1 MDILKIEG
9 KNHLKGNITI
19 SGAKNAAL
27 PALAATILCGGDFNV
42 SNIPNLKDILTFLQ
56 VLKDLGAETDESGMS
71 RNNLIV
77 NTAKLTGFE
86 ANYDL
91 VRTMRA
97 SVLALGPLMSRIG
110 KARISL
116 PGGCAIG
123 ARPINLHLKG
133 LELMGAKLQL
143 KEGYVEAKSS
153 RLKGADIYFD
163 NVTVTGTEN
172 LMMAAVCAKGK
183 TVLKNAAREPEVVF
197 LGEMLLQMGSKIK
210 GLGTSTIEIE
220 GVKELKP
227 VDIKIIPD
235 RVETGTYI
243 MAVGA
248 CGGELIIENTR
259 PLYLQAV
266 FAKLREMGLII
277 EENNDSIFVR
287 KKANLQSVD
296 VKTMPY
302 PGFPTDLQAQ
312 LMVLLVLSNGL
323 GVINETIFENRFM
336 HVAELLRMGADIRVE
351 GNRAVVKGVKELI
364 GAPVMATDLR
374 ASACLVIAG
383 LAAKGKTS
391 ISRIYHLDRGYEQME
406 NKLSAVGAKIIREKN
421 RQHY

>member
-9 KNHLKGNITI
+9 KHHLKGKIAI

-27 PALAATILCGGDFNV
+27 PALAATILCGGNFNIT
-42 SNIPNLKDILTFLQ
+42 NIPNLNDISTFLQ
-56 VLKDLGAETDESGMS
+56 LLKELGAETDDTGMPQ
-71 RNNLIV
+71 NNLVI
-77 NTAKLTGFE
+77 NTGKLNGYE
-86 ANYDL
+86 ANYEL

-97 SVLALGPLMSRIG
+97 SILVLGPLMSRLG

-123 ARPINLHLKG
+123 ARPINFHLKG
-133 LELMGAKLQL
+133 LELMGAKLHL
-143 KEGYVEAKSS
+143 KEGYVEAKSA
-153 RLKGADIYFD
+153 RLKGAEIYFD
-163 NVTVTGTEN
+163 TVTVTGTEN

-183 TVLKNAAREPEVVF
+183 TILKNAAREPEVVF
-197 LGEMLLQMGSKIK
+197 LGEILLQMGAKIK

-220 GVKELKP
+220 GIKELKP
-227 VDIKIIPD
+227 VNIKIIPD

-248 CGGELIIENTR
+248 CGGELTIENTQ
-259 PLYLQAV
+259 PMHLQAV
-266 FAKLREMGLII
+266 FSKLREMGLTI
-277 EENNDSIFVR
+277 EEHNNSILVR
-287 KKANLQSVD
+287 KKGSLQSVD

-312 LMVLLVLSNGL
+312 LMVLLTVSNGL

-336 HVAELLRMGADIRVE
+336 HVAELLRMGADIKVE
-351 GNRAVVKGVKELI
+351 GNRAVVKGVKELT

-374 ASACLVIAG
+374 ASACLVLAG

-406 NKLSAVGAKIIREKN
+406 KKLSVAGAKITREKT
-421 RQHY
+421 RQHF

>member
-1 MDILKIEG
+1 MDVLKIEG
-9 KNHLKGNITI
+9 KNHLKGKVSI

-27 PALAATILCGGDFNV
+27 PALAATILCGGNFNIT
-42 SNIPNLKDILTFLQ
+42 NIPNLKDIITFLEL
-56 VLKDLGAETDESGMS
+56 LKELGAETDQDGISQ
-71 RNNLIV
+71 NKLTV
-77 NTAKLTGFE
+77 NTLKLTGYE
-86 ANYDL
+86 ANYEL

-97 SVLALGPLMSRIG
+97 SVLVLGPLMSRFG
-110 KARISL
+110 RARISL

-143 KEGYVEAKSS
+143 KEGYVEAKCS
-153 RLKGADIYFD
+153 RLKGAEIYFD

-172 LMMAAVCAKGK
+172 LMMAGVCAKGK
-183 TVLKNAAREPEVVF
+183 SILKNAAREPEVVF
-197 LGEMLLQMGSKIK
+197 LGDILLQMGAKIK

-220 GVKELKP
+220 GVKELIP

-248 CGGELIIENTR
+248 CGGEITIENSQ
-259 PLYLQAV
+259 PMYLQAV
-266 FAKLREMGLII
+266 FAKLREMGLVI
-277 EENNDSIFVR
+277 EEHDSSVFVR
-287 KKANLQSVD
+287 KKVTLQSVD

-312 LMVLLVLSNGL
+312 LMVLLAISNGL

-336 HVAELLRMGADIRVE
+336 HVAELQRMGADIRVE
-351 GNRAVVKGVKELI
+351 GNRAIVKGVKELT

-383 LAAKGKTS
+383 LSAKGKTS
-391 ISRIYHLDRGYEQME
+391 ISRIYHLDRGYEKME
-406 NKLSAVGAKIIREKN
+406 DKLSEIGAKITRERTKQ
-421 RQHY
+421 RY